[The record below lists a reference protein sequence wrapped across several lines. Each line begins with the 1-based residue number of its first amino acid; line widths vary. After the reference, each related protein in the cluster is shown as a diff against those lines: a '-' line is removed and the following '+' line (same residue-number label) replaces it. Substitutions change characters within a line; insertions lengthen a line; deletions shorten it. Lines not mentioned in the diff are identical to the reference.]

1 MKKIFSVTIVLF
13 LIFLTTFIK
22 NSTKELDEKIYKS
35 KERISLLKNQQEML
49 KLEFDYL
56 SSPKK
61 LLRFQNTYF
70 DEELFPIENNS
81 INEIILNNN
90 SYTIRLKS
98 FNE

>member
-35 KERISLLKNQQEML
+35 KERISFLKNQQEML

-61 LLRFQNTYF
+61 LLKFQNTYF

>member
-1 MKKIFSVTIVLF
+1 MKKIFSITVVLF

-35 KERISLLKNQQEML
+35 KERISFLKNQQEML

-61 LLRFQNTYF
+61 LLNFQNTYF

>member
-1 MKKIFSVTIVLF
+1 MKKIFSITVVLF

-22 NSTKELDEKIYKS
+22 NSTKELDEKIYNS
-35 KERISLLKNQQEML
+35 KERISFLKNQQEML

-61 LLRFQNTYF
+61 LLNFQNTYF

>member
-1 MKKIFSVTIVLF
+1 MKKIFSITIVLF
-13 LIFLTTFIK
+13 LIILTTFIK

-35 KERISLLKNQQEML
+35 KERISFLKNQQEML

-56 SSPKK
+56 SSPQK
-61 LLRFQNTYF
+61 LLKFQNTYF

-81 INEIILNNN
+81 INEIILNNK
-90 SYTIRLKS
+90 SYTIRLKN

>member
-1 MKKIFSVTIVLF
+1 MKKIFSITIVLF
-13 LIFLTTFIK
+13 LIILTTFIK

-35 KERISLLKNQQEML
+35 KERISFLKNQQEML

-56 SSPKK
+56 SSPKR
-61 LLRFQNTYF
+61 LLMFQNTYF

>member
-13 LIFLTTFIK
+13 LVFLTTFIK

-35 KERISLLKNQQEML
+35 KERISFLKNQQEML

>member
-1 MKKIFSVTIVLF
+1 MKKIFSVTIILF
-13 LIFLTTFIK
+13 LIFITTFIK

-35 KERISLLKNQQEML
+35 KEKISLLKNQHDML

-61 LLRFQNTYF
+61 ILQFQKTYF
-70 DEELFPIENNS
+70 EEELFPIENNP

-90 SYTIRLKS
+90 SYIIRLKK
-98 FNE
+98 FDE

>member
-1 MKKIFSVTIVLF
+1 MKKIFLVTIVLF

-22 NSTKELDEKIYKS
+22 NSTKELDERIYKS
-35 KERISLLKNQQEML
+35 KERISFLKNQQEML

-56 SSPKK
+56 SSPQK
-61 LLRFQNTYF
+61 LLKFQNTYF

>member
-1 MKKIFSVTIVLF
+1 MKKIFLVTIVLF

-35 KERISLLKNQQEML
+35 KERISFLKNQQEML

-56 SSPKK
+56 SSPQK
-61 LLRFQNTYF
+61 LLKFQNTYF

>member
-1 MKKIFSVTIVLF
+1 MKKIFLVTIVLF

-22 NSTKELDEKIYKS
+22 NSTKELDERIYKS
-35 KERISLLKNQQEML
+35 KERISFLKNQQEML

-56 SSPKK
+56 SSPKR
-61 LLRFQNTYF
+61 LLMFQNTYF

>member
-1 MKKIFSVTIVLF
+1 MKKIFSITVVLF

-22 NSTKELDEKIYKS
+22 NSTKELDEKIYNS
-35 KERISLLKNQQEML
+35 KERISFLKNQQEML

-56 SSPKK
+56 SSPKS

-70 DEELFPIENNS
+70 DEELFPIENKS

-90 SYTIRLKS
+90 SYTIRLKN

>member
-35 KERISLLKNQQEML
+35 KERISFLKNQQEML

-61 LLRFQNTYF
+61 LLRFQNTYL
-70 DEELFPIENNS
+70 DEELFPIENKS

>member
-1 MKKIFSVTIVLF
+1 MKKIFSITIVLF
-13 LIFLTTFIK
+13 LIILTTFIK

-35 KERISLLKNQQEML
+35 KERISFLKNQQEML

-70 DEELFPIENNS
+70 DEELFPIENKS

>member
-1 MKKIFSVTIVLF
+1 
-13 LIFLTTFIK
+13 
-22 NSTKELDEKIYKS
+22 
-35 KERISLLKNQQEML
+35 ML

-61 LLRFQNTYF
+61 LLNFQNTYF

>member
-1 MKKIFSVTIVLF
+1 MKKIFLVTIVLF

-22 NSTKELDEKIYKS
+22 NSTKELDERIYKS
-35 KERISLLKNQQEML
+35 KERISFLKNQQEML
-49 KLEFDYL
+49 KLEFNYL
-56 SSPKK
+56 SSPKR
-61 LLRFQNTYF
+61 LLMFQNTYF

>member
-1 MKKIFSVTIVLF
+1 MKKIFSITIVLF
-13 LIFLTTFIK
+13 LIILTTFIK
-22 NSTKELDEKIYKS
+22 NSTKELDERIYKS
-35 KERISLLKNQQEML
+35 KERISFLKNQQEML

-56 SSPKK
+56 SSPKR
-61 LLRFQNTYF
+61 LLMFQNTYF

>member
-35 KERISLLKNQQEML
+35 KERISFLKNQQEML

-61 LLRFQNTYF
+61 LLGFQNTYF

>member
-1 MKKIFSVTIVLF
+1 MKKIFSITVVLF
-13 LIFLTTFIK
+13 LIFFTTFIK
-22 NSTKELDEKIYKS
+22 NSTKELDEKIYNS
-35 KERISLLKNQQEML
+35 KERISFLKNQQEML

-61 LLRFQNTYF
+61 LLNFQNTYF

>member
-1 MKKIFSVTIVLF
+1 MKKIFSITIVLF
-13 LIFLTTFIK
+13 LIILTTFIK
-22 NSTKELDEKIYKS
+22 NSTKELDEKIYNS
-35 KERISLLKNQQEML
+35 KERISFLKNQQEML

-56 SSPKK
+56 SSPKR
-61 LLRFQNTYF
+61 LLMFQNTYF

>member
-35 KERISLLKNQQEML
+35 KERISFLKNQQEML

>member
-13 LIFLTTFIK
+13 LVFLTTFIK

-35 KERISLLKNQQEML
+35 KERISFLKNQQEML

-70 DEELFPIENNS
+70 DEELFPIENKS

>member
-1 MKKIFSVTIVLF
+1 MKKIFLVSIVLF

-22 NSTKELDEKIYKS
+22 NSTKELDERIYKS
-35 KERISLLKNQQEML
+35 KERISFLKNQQEML

-56 SSPKK
+56 SSPKR
-61 LLRFQNTYF
+61 LLMFQNTYF